1 MPKIRKMTRR
11 KLWNMKG
18 CSSRKMRGGCGQCLG
33 GGQMGGKR
41 SRRRRA
47 GCGPLAPMC
56 AAAAPLL
63 LLGGKKKSCGCNKIP
78 FFSGGKMVNCPKTQQ
93 GGSSAFVG
101 SPITPTTSGNYY
113 KLNPEINNPNDPS
126 VIMANRNNPA
136 PPHSAFGFKGGK
148 SKKSKKVKRG
158 GGFNIIPQDLVNLG
172 RLFTYNA
179 GSSYNAIHGYKPPV
193 NPMPYKDQMTQ
204 MFGK

>member
-1 MPKIRKMTRR
+1 MAKMTRR
-11 KLWNMKG
+11 RKIWNMKG

-33 GGQMGGKR
+33 GGQMGG
-41 SRRRRA
+41 SRRRRRRG
-47 GCGPLAPMC
+47 GCGSIC

-63 LLGGKKKSCGCNKIP
+63 LLGGKRRGKKSCGCNKIP
-78 FFSGGKMVNCPKTQQ
+78 FFT
-93 GGSSAFVG
+93 GGSPAFVG
-101 SPITPTTSGNYY
+101 APITPTTGGNYY
-113 KLNPEINNPNDPS
+113 KLNPETNNPNDPS

-136 PPHSAFGFKGGK
+136 PLHSAFGFKGGRG
-148 SKKSKKVKRG
+148 KKSKKVKRG

-179 GSSYNAIHGYKPPV
+179 GSSYNAIHGFKPPV